1 MNNPLESSTLR
12 SNSDILIENIND
24 FRIQIEDKTFIN
36 NNECFMINKCDD
48 IIHCLHSRIDHQ
60 SEIAYNEFIEY
71 LKDVNRKTSIISV
84 DLHSYIVHRVSKHNT
99 GLYKDESG
107 KYHILTR
114 PVLER
119 QSNYNESIRSTELCS
134 LLLQIRDNLRSEFS
148 YREFYLHDL
157 IKEYADIKHQII
169 KLELTI
175 YKIDITRK
183 LSTTMVILLDVL
195 QLRYFELTNEISWM
209 LNSIRNLKY
218 RQSSVFYEMYMFNP
232 NIPLML
238 HNLRYYPSDSKK
250 GTPLAPLT

>member
-1 MNNPLESSTLR
+1 
-12 SNSDILIENIND
+12 
-24 FRIQIEDKTFIN
+24 
-36 NNECFMINKCDD
+36 
-48 IIHCLHSRIDHQ
+48 
-60 SEIAYNEFIEY
+60 
-71 LKDVNRKTSIISV
+71 V
-84 DLHSYIVHRVSKHNT
+84 DLHSYIVHRVSKHNS